1 MYGVLYNTL
10 GTRCKSIHS
19 LIYLFKLKLNGIKTL
34 KKKNTKI
41 ETNNFL
47 QILFFILTF

>member
-34 KKKNTKI
+34 KKK
-41 ETNNFL
+41 
-47 QILFFILTF
+47 ILKLKLIISYKYYSSY